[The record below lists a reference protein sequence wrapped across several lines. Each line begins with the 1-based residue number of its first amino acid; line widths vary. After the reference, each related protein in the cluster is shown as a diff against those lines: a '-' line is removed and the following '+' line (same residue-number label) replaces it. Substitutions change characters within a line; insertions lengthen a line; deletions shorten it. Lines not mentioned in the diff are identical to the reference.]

1 MDFPRSS
8 HQQQSSNGNASVPE
22 ILSLPS
28 SSLLVLS
35 MERLNE
41 ESEHLSPSLEL
52 HSVCSYNSLSSLS
65 SCGSEHLDKTEQKS
79 ISSKASATSRPRLIF
94 KSYWKKSGSRPS
106 LSRTGL
112 SISTPATA
120 SVSSHSWDSN
130 EQSAADNNER
140 ILKQNKGIKSSRRS
154 IFDSQ
159 YKSTSSLSRPYHP
172 APLEQKA
179 KSDSELQKKRLPS
192 CLRSTS
198 NFNRVCSSSVSF
210 DCEVSVITYSSVQ
223 ENWAAEGWSE
233 MFHWLPSYLVFASIR
248 FPSERIL
255 AGISTLDLE
264 FLECIQVLKVL

>member
-1 MDFPRSS
+1 
-8 HQQQSSNGNASVPE
+8 
-22 ILSLPS
+22 
-28 SSLLVLS
+28 
-35 MERLNE
+35 
-41 ESEHLSPSLEL
+41 
-52 HSVCSYNSLSSLS
+52 
-65 SCGSEHLDKTEQKS
+65 
-79 ISSKASATSRPRLIF
+79 
-94 KSYWKKSGSRPS
+94 
-106 LSRTGL
+106 L

-233 MFHWLPSYLVFASIR
+233 MFH
-248 FPSERIL
+248 
-255 AGISTLDLE
+255 
-264 FLECIQVLKVL
+264 